1 MPVYRAFFL
10 TKRKA
15 KMKKSLNIILIILS
29 VISLAMI
36 SSTPDEGMY
45 PLSEIRKLDLQ
56 GAGLKISI
64 DEVYNPDGVS
74 LVDALVKLGGCTGSF
89 VSNEGLIITNHH
101 CSFGAV
107 QRASTTE
114 NNYLEEGF
122 LAKTMEEEIPAKSFT
137 CRITVS
143 YEDVSEEVLTAAN
156 NVDDISGRTDA
167 ISDKVKEIVEREE
180 EADSTISAEVSEMFV
195 GESYVLFRYKV
206 IKDVRLVYVPPR
218 AIGEFGGESDNW
230 VWPRHTG
237 DFSFVRAYVAP
248 DGSSAEY
255 SEENIPYQP
264 KKFIEVNPNG
274 VDENDFVF
282 LLGYPGRTF
291 KHQPSFFIEYQQKYQ
306 LPYVSEQFRW
316 MIDLYEER
324 GEDDPEFA
332 LEISSRIKSLANVEK
347 NYRGKL
353 QGLERI
359 ELLENKR
366 NEEKELQNFIDSDY
380 DLKEK
385 YGNVLSEIESVYDEI
400 FSLGRYRWVNFM
412 LSRYCN
418 LIRLAGIQ
426 LEYHDEETTDDE
438 KETLLK
444 RVKNLQSDYYP
455 ELEPVILKKIFND
468 AVTFPEL
475 QQFSEFNNLPDEEEL
490 YEFIDDLYDDTDLFD
505 VEEYEEMLNEN
516 YEDLDD
522 PAIEFVKAFYE
533 LKKTEDE
540 KRDTRNGKLNI
551 LLAQL
556 MEVKKEWLEK
566 SFIPDA
572 NRTLRLTYGYVSG
585 YEPFDAV
592 YYSPVTTLK
601 GVVEKGKEE
610 GDYKLPQLVKELY
623 KKKDFGRFK
632 NEKLN
637 DVPVAILYNTDT
649 SGGNSGSPILDAY
662 GKLVG
667 VNFDRSFE
675 ATVNDYVW
683 SSEYSRS
690 IGVDIRYILWVTQK
704 IGGADYLLKEM
715 GVEL

>member
-1 MPVYRAFFL
+1 
-10 TKRKA
+10 
-15 KMKKSLNIILIILS
+15 MKKSLNIILIALS
-29 VISLAMI
+29 IFSLAMI
-36 SSTPDEGMY
+36 PSTPDEGMY
-45 PLSEIRKLDLQ
+45 PLSEIRNLDLQ

-89 VSNEGLIITNHH
+89 VSSEGLIITNHH

-107 QRASTTE
+107 QKASTTE
-114 NNYLEEGF
+114 NNYLENGF
-122 LAKTMEEEIPAKSFT
+122 LANTMEEEIPAKGYT

-143 YEDVSEEVLTAAN
+143 YEDVSEEVLTAAD
-156 NVDDISGRTDA
+156 NVDDVSERTDA
-167 ISDKVKEIVEREE
+167 LAKKIKEIVEREE
-180 EADSTISAEVSEMFV
+180 KADSTISAEVSEMFV
-195 GESYVLFRYKV
+195 GQSYVLFRYKV

-255 SEENIPYQP
+255 FEENVPYEP

-282 LLGYPGRTF
+282 LLGYPGRTY
-291 KHQPSFFIEYQQKYQ
+291 KHQPSYFIEYQGKYQ
-306 LPYVSEQFRW
+306 LPYVSNQFRW
-316 MIDLYEER
+316 MIDLYEAK

-332 LEISSRIKSLANVEK
+332 LEISSRIKGLANTEK
-347 NYRGKL
+347 NYSGKM
-353 QGLERI
+353 QGLER
-359 ELLENKR
+359 LDLVENKK
-366 NEEKELQNFIDSDY
+366 NIEKELQNFIDSD
-380 DLKEK
+380 DVLKEK
-385 YGNVLSEIESVYDEI
+385 YGNVLTEIKSIYDEI

-412 LSRYCN
+412 LGRYCN
-418 LIRLAGIQ
+418 LFRLAEIQ
-426 LEYHDEETTDDE
+426 LEYHDKETTDD
-438 KETLLK
+438 KRKSLLK
-444 RVKNLQSDYYP
+444 RVSSLQNDFYP
-455 ELEPVILKKIFND
+455 ELEPVILKKILSD
-468 AVTFPEL
+468 AVTFSEL
-475 QQFSEFNNLPDEEEL
+475 QQFSEFSDSQDKEEL
-490 YEFIDDLYDDTDLFD
+490 HELIDDLYDDTDLFD
-505 VEEYEEMLNEN
+505 AEDFEEMLSES

-522 PAIEFVKAFYE
+522 PAIVFVKKFYE
-533 LKKTEDE
+533 LEKVENK

-551 LLAQL
+551 LLAKL
-556 MEVKKEWLEK
+556 MEVKKVWLER

-572 NRTLRLTYGYVSG
+572 NRTLRLTYGYVTG

-592 YYSPVTTLK
+592 YYSPVTALK
-601 GVVEKGKEE
+601 GVVEKGKDE
-610 GDYKLPQLVKELY
+610 GDYKLPPIVKELY
-623 KKKDFGRFK
+623 QKKDFGRFK
-632 NEKLN
+632 NKKLN

-675 ATVNDYVW
+675 ATINDYVW

-704 IGGADYLLKEM
+704 IGGADYLLEEM

>member
-1 MPVYRAFFL
+1 
-10 TKRKA
+10 
-15 KMKKSLNIILIILS
+15 MKKSLNILLIIVS
-29 VISLAMI
+29 VFSLAMI
-36 SSTPDEGMY
+36 PSTPDEGMY
-45 PLSEIRKLDLQ
+45 PLSEIRNLDLQ

-114 NNYLEEGF
+114 NNYLENGF

-156 NVDDISGRTDA
+156 NADDISGRTDA

-180 EADSTISAEVSEMFV
+180 EADSTISAEVSEMFI
-195 GESYVLFRYKV
+195 GQSYVLFHYKV

-255 SEENIPYQP
+255 SEENVPYQP
-264 KKFIEVNPNG
+264 KKFIEVNPKG

-282 LLGYPGRTF
+282 LLGYPGRTY

-306 LPYVSEQFRW
+306 LPYISKQFRW
-316 MIDLYEER
+316 MIDLYEESS
-324 GEDDPEFA
+324 EDDPEFA
-332 LEISSRIKSLANVEK
+332 LEISSRIKGLANTEK
-347 NYRGKL
+347 NYRGKR
-353 QGLERI
+353 QGLER
-359 ELLENKR
+359 LNLVENKR
-366 NEEKELQNFIDSDY
+366 NEEKELQNFIDSD
-380 DLKEK
+380 DGLKEK
-385 YGNVLSEIESVYDEI
+385 YSNVLTEIKSVYDEI

-412 LSRYCN
+412 ILRYCN

-438 KETLLK
+438 KKSLLK
-444 RVKNLQSDYYP
+444 RVSSLQNDYYP
-455 ELEPVILKKIFND
+455 NLEPVILNKILSD

-490 YEFIDDLYDDTDLFD
+490 YELIYELYDDTDLFD
-505 VEEYEEMLNEN
+505 EEEFKEMLSESD
-516 YEDLDD
+516 EDLDD
-522 PAIEFVKAFYE
+522 PAIEFVRNFYE
-533 LKKTEDE
+533 LDKVEEK

-551 LLAQL
+551 LLAKL
-556 MEVKKEWLEK
+556 MKVKKIWLEK

-572 NRTLRLTYGYVSG
+572 NRTLRLTYGYVTG

-601 GVVEKGKEE
+601 GVVEKGKDQ
-610 GDYKLPQLVKELY
+610 GDYKLPPIVKELY
-623 KKKDFGRFK
+623 KKKDFGKFK
-632 NEKLN
+632 NDKLN

-675 ATVNDYVW
+675 ATINDYVW
-683 SSEYSRS
+683 SSKYSIYGISYGLPRKS
-690 IGVDIRYILWVTQK
+690 VALIIFLKKWVLNSK
-704 IGGADYLLKEM
+704 RF
-715 GVEL
+715 